1 MERKNDLQELIP
13 FKATHPG
20 AIIAEELDYLGI
32 KHNEFAQLIG
42 MQPTHFSSL
51 LKGRRSLSTEV
62 ALKIEE
68 HTELKAEQLMALQ
81 SKYEIDCKRIEQ
93 RMIDN
98 SKAETKLI
106 EFSAVINLSAL
117 VKEKQIPADSAQ
129 NTLETFETKFSSAYN
144 CISSIDNR
152 LYGCFKKSEKA
163 QTDERNL
170 RTWLLLAMYN
180 ISNVSCDNKY
190 EDDCAESAAN
200 EIAAKA
206 NQGRISVEDI
216 AGILDKYG
224 ILYCHVKKLDKVP
237 VDAFSTM
244 SVSGH
249 PAIVATYRYNDID
262 KLVFDILHELGH
274 ISLHFSTGN
283 SFIKIGDETSS
294 EDIEVEADSFARDHL
309 ISPTVWRNI
318 LRKGS
323 ESIDSLVFYSVV
335 NIIAKVAQD
344 YGINPTI
351 AVARYKKES
360 GQYNVSK
367 YKSPKIF

>member
-20 AIIAEELDYLGI
+20 SIIAEELDYLGI

-51 LKGRRSLSTEV
+51 LKGRRPLSADV
-62 ALKIEE
+62 ALRIEE

-93 RMIDN
+93 RKIDD

-117 VKEKQIPADSAQ
+117 VKEKQIPAGSARS
-129 NTLETFETKFSSAYN
+129 TLDTFVTKFTPAYN
-144 CISSIDNR
+144 SISSIDNR
-152 LYGCFKKSEKA
+152 LCGCFKKSEKA

-180 ISNVSCDNKY
+180 ISNVSCDNNY
-190 EDDCAESAAN
+190 EDGCAELAAT
-200 EIAAKA
+200 EIATRA
-206 NQGRISVEDI
+206 NQGRISIEDI

-224 ILYCHVKKLDKVP
+224 ILYCHVNKLDKVP

-244 SVSGH
+244 SENGH

-274 ISLHFSTGN
+274 ISLHLSTGN

-309 ISPTVWRNI
+309 ISPNVWRNI

-335 NIIAKVAQD
+335 NRIAKVAED

-360 GQYNVSK
+360 GQYNISR

>member
-1 MERKNDLQELIP
+1 MERRNDIQELVP

-20 AIIAEELDYLGI
+20 SIIAEELDYLGI

-51 LKGRRSLSTEV
+51 LKGKRTLSVDV
-62 ALKIEE
+62 ALKIEQ
-68 HTELKAEQLMALQ
+68 HTDLKAEQLMSLQ

-93 RMIDN
+93 RNIEN

-106 EFSAVINLSAL
+106 EISAVVNLTAL
-117 VKEKQIPADSAQ
+117 IKAKEIPAGFNL
-129 NTLETFETKFSSAYN
+129 NTFNAFINKFLSAYN
-144 CISSIDNR
+144 IVSTMDNR
-152 LYGCFKKSEKA
+152 LCGCFKKSTKV

-170 RTWLLLAMYN
+170 RTWLLVAMYN
-180 ISNVSCDNKY
+180 ISNLSCENEYIEGNADF
-190 EDDCAESAAN
+190 AAK
-200 EIAAKA
+200 EIASKA
-206 NQGRISVEDI
+206 HQGNISVEDI
-216 AGILDKYG
+216 TQILNKYG
-224 ILYCHVKKLDKVP
+224 ILYCKVNKLEKVP

-244 SVSGH
+244 SETDH
-249 PAIVATYRYNDID
+249 PAIVATYRYNDMD

-274 ISLHFSTGN
+274 ISLHISTGN
-283 SFIKIGDETSS
+283 SFIKIGDEQSTD
-294 EDIEVEADSFARDHL
+294 EIEIEADTFARDHL
-309 ISPTVWRNI
+309 IAPNVWRNI

-335 NIIAKVAQD
+335 NRIAKVAKE

-351 AVARYKKES
+351 AVSRYKKES
-360 GQYNVSK
+360 GHYNISK